1 MKLLKEF
8 MRYIFV
14 VIGVWMVMMLAYF
27 ASVEN
32 PEMNWLL
39 FVSTSILS
47 SLFGLWICDVKQRK
61 DGADN
66 E

>member
-8 MRYIFV
+8 MLYIFT
-14 VIGVWMVMMLAYF
+14 VIGIWMVMMLAYF
-27 ASVEN
+27 ATVEN

-39 FVSTSILS
+39 ALSNSILS
-47 SLFGLWICDVKQRK
+47 ALFGLWLFDVKNRK